1 MMGARNGHI
10 VPILPANDA
19 SLATGVIR
27 HTGLDHLGDRSLR
40 DSEALSD
47 ANRGH
52 FAAVNQSVHSH
63 LRDAHDVR
71 HFRDGHKARRRLL
84 FH

>member
-1 MMGARNGHI
+1 MGARDGHI

-19 SLATGVIR
+19 SLVTRVIR
-27 HTGLDHLGDRSLR
+27 HTSLDHLSDRGLR

-52 FAAVNQSVHSH
+52 FAPVNQALHSH

-71 HFRDGHKARRRLL
+71 HFRDSHKARRRLL

>member
-1 MMGARNGHI
+1 MMGARAGHI

-19 SLATGVIR
+19 SLVTRVIR
-27 HTGLDHLGDRSLR
+27 HTGLDHLGDRGLR

-52 FAAVNQSVHSH
+52 FTTVNQPVDSQW
-63 LRDAHDVR
+63 
-71 HFRDGHKARRRLL
+71 
-84 FH
+84 

>member
-27 HTGLDHLGDRSLR
+27 HTGLDHL
-40 DSEALSD
+40 AT
-47 ANRGH
+47 
-52 FAAVNQSVHSH
+52 AASGT
-63 LRDAHDVR
+63 R
-71 HFRDGHKARRRLL
+71 KL
-84 FH
+84 FPTRIAGISPL